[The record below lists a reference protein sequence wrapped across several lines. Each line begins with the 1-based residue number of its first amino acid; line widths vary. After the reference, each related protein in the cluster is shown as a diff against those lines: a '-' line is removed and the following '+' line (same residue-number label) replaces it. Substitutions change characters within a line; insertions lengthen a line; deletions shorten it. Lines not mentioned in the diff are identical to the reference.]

1 MVRSSL
7 HTFSINCSRCSPD
20 TVSNH
25 IVIFHFCPYFKSMF
39 NPDHFTSM
47 EQNVTRSCTT
57 RKAQVRYFFHKIEP
71 RSWIFFLCNSR
82 EHHISSC
89 WETINQGDWSSLKG
103 FFKSHTDMGVKAFV
117 AGPGESPGITGE
129 PFASPGI
136 KNRSEQEEVLGC
148 VYKAPWFEL
157 TC

>member
-1 MVRSSL
+1 M
-7 HTFSINCSRCSPD
+7 
-20 TVSNH
+20 
-25 IVIFHFCPYFKSMF
+25 
-39 NPDHFTSM
+39 
-47 EQNVTRSCTT
+47 
-57 RKAQVRYFFHKIEP
+57 QVRYFSHNTEP

-103 FFKSHTDMGVKAFV
+103 FFKSHTDVEVKAFV

-136 KNRSEQEEVLGC
+136 KNRSEQGEILSY
-148 VYKAPWFEL
+148 VYMAPWFEL
-157 TC
+157 TCWGSVSYFENWSCYRSKDPKQFKSLLIIQSVLLSPNSLPTHNCSCLYTGHKLTCL